1 MKKITTLIL
10 TMALLM
16 SCLVACDIHFS
27 IGESDDDRKDVEQE
41 DDEEDEEESDDEG
54 STTTTEESVTEEPTE
69 MPAETT
75 TTATD
80 ATDSSDV
87 VVPEGALVDGL
98 YYGSIERI
106 SEDFGTAV
114 VLVGEHYTIDTVTV
128 LNASV
133 GDEIIIDGYDG
144 EPLIVNE
151 IYYDYL
157 DRPNLD
163 FGNGYYTSYYEET
176 DCYGVMGMSDIPVTT
191 EKVEYTIDIAD
202 GCQIVDF
209 HSVLTDMDASEP
221 WEGTDFAACP
231 WVEYTT
237 GFDFYDSND
246 LEDGWYDIHG
256 LVLPIEVVNGE
267 IAYIELTF
275 R

>member
-41 DDEEDEEESDDEG
+41 EDEDDEEETDDEDS

-69 MPAETT
+69 MPTETT

-80 ATDSSDV
+80 ATDA
-87 VVPEGALVDGL
+87 VVPEGALADGL

-114 VLVGEHYTIDTVTV
+114 VLVGEQYTIDTVTV

-133 GDEIIIDGYDG
+133 GDEINIDGYDG

-163 FGNGYYTSYYEET
+163 FGNGCYTSYYEET
-176 DCYGVMGMSDIPVTT
+176 DCYGVMSMSDIPVTT

-202 GCQIVDF
+202 DCQIVDF

-237 GFDFYDSND
+237 GFDFYDPND
-246 LEDGWYDIHG
+246 LEDGWYDIHA